1 MRSECGNLHSAKM
14 EVMNWFLLVV
24 SGCVELVFTY
34 CLSKASKT
42 EGLEKGLWSIGTA
55 SAIALSLY
63 IVTKVL
69 KTLPIGT
76 AYAVWTGI
84 GAVGTGIIGIVFFPD
99 LRVTEINPAASFWK
113 HLACKF
119 RETFL
124 YLYADRIHRG
134 AESCLFLSYIVYGRA
149 RLERHFFPIRS
160 RLQI

>member
-1 MRSECGNLHSAKM
+1 MNLSNVKTAFKTCKRRTGSECGNLHSAKM

-24 SGCVELVFTY
+24 SGCVELVFTF
-34 CLSKASKT
+34 CLSKVSKT

-84 GAVGTGIIGIVFFPD
+84 GGIVFFKEP
-99 LRVTEINPAASFWK
+99 VSFG
-113 HLACKF
+113 
-119 RETFL
+119 R
-124 YLYADRIHRG
+124 
-134 AESCLFLSYIVYGRA
+134 LFFIFTLIVSIVG
-149 RLERHFFPIRS
+149 LKVVS
-160 RLQI
+160 S

>member
-1 MRSECGNLHSAKM
+1 MNLSNVKTAFKTCKRGMGSECGNLHSAKM

-84 GAVGTGIIGIVFFPD
+84 GAVGTVIIGIVFFKEP
-99 LRVTEINPAASFWK
+99 VSFG
-113 HLACKF
+113 
-119 RETFL
+119 R
-124 YLYADRIHRG
+124 
-134 AESCLFLSYIVYGRA
+134 LFFIFTLIVSIVG
-149 RLERHFFPIRS
+149 LKVVS
-160 RLQI
+160 S

>member
-63 IVTKVL
+63 IRDESTENL
-69 KTLPIGT
+69 
-76 AYAVWTGI
+76 AYRNGLCRLD
-84 GAVGTGIIGIVFFPD
+84 GYRRGRYGYN
-99 LRVTEINPAASFWK
+99 RY
-113 HLACKF
+113 
-119 RETFL
+119 RFL
-124 YLYADRIHRG
+124 
-134 AESCLFLSYIVYGRA
+134 
-149 RLERHFFPIRS
+149 
-160 RLQI
+160 

>member
-84 GAVGTGIIGIVFFPD
+84 GAVGTVII
-99 LRVTEINPAASFWK
+99 R
-113 HLACKF
+113 ACKF

>member
-1 MRSECGNLHSAKM
+1 MNLSNVKTAFKTCKSGMRSECGNLHSAKM

-84 GAVGTGIIGIVFFPD
+84 GAVGTVKEPVSFGRLFFIFTLIV
-99 LRVTEINPAASFWK
+99 S
-113 HLACKF
+113 
-119 RETFL
+119 
-124 YLYADRIHRG
+124 
-134 AESCLFLSYIVYGRA
+134 IVG
-149 RLERHFFPIRS
+149 LKVVS
-160 RLQI
+160 S

>member
-1 MRSECGNLHSAKM
+1 MNLSNVKTAFKTCKSGMRSECGNLHSAKM
-14 EVMNWFLLVV
+14 EVMNWVLLVV

-84 GAVGTGIIGIVFFPD
+84 GAVGTVIIGIVFFKEP
-99 LRVTEINPAASFWK
+99 VSFG
-113 HLACKF
+113 
-119 RETFL
+119 RL